1 MKVYRITGAG
11 LCSQVH
17 CVVAKSMEEA
27 ARLWK
32 LKYISDPEGIELY
45 AEYVITAYDFP
56 IEAPKDGSG
65 KTVPMGMLVAL
76 AKHGSES
83 YRKDDYYDR
92 ETDLTEIA
100 VRYGYTVTESAK
112 EEGR

>member
-1 MKVYRITGAG
+1 MNLKKYNQGI
-11 LCSQVH
+11 
-17 CVVAKSMEEA
+17 KD
-27 ARLWK
+27 RLEGFPPNRFMR
-32 LKYISDPEGIELY
+32 SDPEYMAGYNSGRVTIVY
-45 AEYVITAYDFP
+45 
-56 IEAPKDGSG
+56 EAPKDGSG

>member
-1 MKVYRITGAG
+1 MNLKKYNQGI
-11 LCSQVH
+11 
-17 CVVAKSMEEA
+17 KD
-27 ARLWK
+27 RLEGFPPNR
-32 LKYISDPEGIELY
+32 LGIMRSDPEYMAGYNSGRVTL
-45 AEYVITAYDFP
+45 VH
-56 IEAPKDGSG
+56 EAPKDGSG

>member
-1 MKVYRITGAG
+1 MNLKKYNQGI
-11 LCSQVH
+11 
-17 CVVAKSMEEA
+17 KD
-27 ARLWK
+27 RLEGFPPNR
-32 LKYISDPEGIELY
+32 LGIMRSDPEYMAGYNSGRVTIVY
-45 AEYVITAYDFP
+45 
-56 IEAPKDGSG
+56 EAPKDGSG